1 MTSIDL
7 PDDIVGRL
15 LPAGSP
21 RAELTEEEARNV
33 EVVIAL
39 RFAPIPDRPLFHH
52 PGAEPP
58 HRTGLAAL
66 DARAKQQ
73 GKSGKLT
80 TALSE
85 RVDTFNDIIAKG
97 DRVWI
102 TFRVTGRHTGELWGY
117 APTGRTLS
125 FLEFGVYRLS
135 EGKIAEAW
143 YFGDELGVIEQLDSG
158 VDKAAP

>member
-7 PDDIVGRL
+7 PDDLVGRL

-39 RFAPIPDRPLFHH
+39 RFAPIPDRPSFHH

-58 HRTGLAAL
+58 FRTGLAGL
-66 DARAKQQ
+66 DARAKSQ
-73 GKSGKLT
+73 GKGGRLN
-80 TALSE
+80 AGLSE
-85 RVDTFNDIIAKG
+85 RVDEFIDIIAKG

-102 TFRVTGRHTGELWGY
+102 TFRVTGVHTGELWGY

-125 FLEFGVYRLS
+125 FLEFGIYRLAD
-135 EGKIAEAW
+135 GKIAEAW
-143 YFGDELGVIEQLDSG
+143 YFGDELGLFEQLESG
-158 VDKAAP
+158 VDGASR